1 MPQTHKNYPYV
12 QNLIKNNNI
21 EKLEEEKEK
30 IEKII
35 IEYKTLL
42 KENLTEFSKN
52 RIEKNI
58 EHEEKLLNYI
68 NENLE
73 KLYKL
78 LKK

>member
-1 MPQTHKNYPYV
+1 MPKSHKNYSYV
-12 QNLIKNNNI
+12 QKLIEEKNI
-21 EKLEEEKEK
+21 EELEKEKEK

-42 KENLTEFSKN
+42 KENLTKFSKN
-52 RIEKNI
+52 RIKKSI